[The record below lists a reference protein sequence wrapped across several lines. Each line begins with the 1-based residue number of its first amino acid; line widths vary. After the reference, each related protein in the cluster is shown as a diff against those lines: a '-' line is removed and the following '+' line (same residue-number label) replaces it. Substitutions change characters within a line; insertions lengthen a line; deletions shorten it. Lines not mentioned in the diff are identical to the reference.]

1 MRIAFL
7 APCVFFVSGV
17 AAAAAGADPATWRPW
32 LEPFI
37 GQEVSSPQRRPSAPA
52 PTQAWRERWMRGPA
66 GAPWTELTLELIV
79 KYQQNPL
86 RAARILSLVHAAMH
100 DAVVL
105 AARDGASP
113 RAREAAIHLA
123 AGGTLAHLYPQES
136 KGRLEG
142 LGYSN
147 ATLLAA
153 AVSLG
158 EDDWSR
164 AVRAAQR
171 SVAAAIAR
179 SRADGAGRQW
189 SVERRPPDAPGKWRA
204 SPPINIYNPAEPRA
218 GDWRTWALK
227 DGAELQPPPPVPY
240 DSELFWKEVDEV
252 LRVARALTPGQRAIA
267 ERWNLDHGSV
277 TPAGVWNRIALDL
290 VRGLDSDQA
299 ARVMAAM
306 NAALMDAFVSCWN
319 VKYKWWTERPVTVI
333 RGKFDPNFL
342 PVLVTPPFPSYIS
355 GHATASSAAA
365 TTLAGF
371 FPGEAAALQ
380 ARAQEAADSRLLGG
394 IHYRSDNEE
403 GLKLGRRIGER
414 VLQRALGPST

>member
-7 APCVFFVSGV
+7 APWVFFMCG
-17 AAAAAGADPATWRPW
+17 AAWADAGPATWRPW

-37 GQEVSSPQRRPSAPA
+37 DNSHSSAIARSHAA
-52 PTQAWRERWMRGPA
+52 AAMPTKAWRERWMRGPA

-86 RAARILSLVHAAMH
+86 RAARVLSLTHAAMH

-105 AARDGASP
+105 AAREGASP
-113 RAREAAIHLA
+113 RAREAALHLA
-123 AGGTLAHLYPQES
+123 AGGVLAHLYPQES

-142 LGYSN
+142 LGHAN
-147 ATLLAA
+147 ATLLAG

-158 EDDWSR
+158 EDDWAR
-164 AVRAAQR
+164 AARAAQR
-171 SVAAAIAR
+171 SVAAAVAR

-218 GDWRTWALK
+218 GEWRTWALK
-227 DGAELQPPPPVPY
+227 DGAELLPPPPVPY
-240 DSELFWKEVDEV
+240 DSEAFWKEVDEV
-252 LRVARALTPGQRAIA
+252 LRVARALTPEQRVIA

-277 TPAGVWNRIALDL
+277 TPAGVWNRIALEL
-290 VRGLDSDQA
+290 TQGLDSDQA

-306 NAALMDAFVSCWN
+306 NAALMDAFISCWN
-319 VKYKWWTERPVTVI
+319 VKFKWWTERPVTVI
-333 RGKFDPNFL
+333 RGKLDPDFL
-342 PVLVTPPFPSYIS
+342 PVLVTPPFPSYTS
-355 GHATASSAAA
+355 GHASASGAAA
-365 TTLAGF
+365 TALAGF

-414 VLQRALGPST
+414 ALQRALGPST